1 MTRDEFLD
9 DITEWSELINLCS
22 EYGCE
27 YCDDVYSEYSR
38 DDMINNDL
46 VDMARNCDD
55 WTELLDTLRDIPT
68 GYDYYTS
75 SDGDW
80 YGTDDGD
87 DEFESCK
94 NDVFEW
100 MVARGYFEEE
110 EPPED
115 EDEDEEDEDIS
126 DIGDETISLDELFSS
141 ANNQLKAAE
150 GNEVAARA
158 AEDNGFT
165 EFISGLQ
172 LEAANALK
180 FECTEDLKWI

>member
-1 MTRDEFLD
+1 VTRNEFID
-9 DITEWSELINLCS
+9 NITEWSELIDLCR

-38 DDMINNDL
+38 DETINDEL

-75 SDGDW
+75 SSGDW
-80 YGTDDGD
+80 YGTDNGD
-87 DEFESCK
+87 DKFESYK
-94 NDVFEW
+94 NDVYEW
-100 MVARGYFEEE
+100 MDARDYFEEE
-110 EPPED
+110 ESPED

-126 DIGDETISLDELFSS
+126 AIGDETISLDELFSS

-150 GNEVAARA
+150 GEEIAART
-158 AEDNGFT
+158 AEDNEFSEFT
-165 EFISGLQ
+165 SSLQ
-172 LEAANALK
+172 FVAAAALK
-180 FECTEDLKWI
+180 FECAEDQQWI